1 MFSGGALNA
10 TLTLLTEL
18 VMSGMKGMGFKDLF
32 QVTLFCHNLIVGT
45 ISFISSSYLL
55 KLYLIVLVISIF
67 RC

>member
-32 QVTLFCHNLIVGT
+32 QVTLAIFVI
-45 ISFISSSYLL
+45 ISFLGCLKSQKFLSSVA
-55 KLYLIVLVISIF
+55 LI
-67 RC
+67 

>member
-32 QVTLFCHNLIVGT
+32 QVTLTIFDI
-45 ISFISSSYLL
+45 ISFLGCR
-55 KLYLIVLVISIF
+55 KNF
-67 RC
+67 FHQ